1 MTRRPQKAKS
11 RSLPSRKPRK
21 TAKAVKRAKPVQR
34 TKPAQRIRPA
44 QRIKPVR
51 RAKAAAAPLDAFI
64 VSGASAL
71 GLAIDKA
78 WMPAVRSHLEVTLRH
93 GASVAAFALSD
104 EAEPAPVFKA

>member
-11 RSLPSRKPRK
+11 RSLPARK
-21 TAKAVKRAKPVQR
+21 TRKIAKAVKRAKPVQR
-34 TKPAQRIRPA
+34 AKPA

-51 RAKAAAAPLDAFI
+51 RAKTAAAPLDDFI

-71 GLAIDKA
+71 GLTIDKS

-93 GASVAAFALSD
+93 GAAVTAFTLPD